1 LSFDS
6 CVSQISSVL
15 LLLGNSITFSQS
27 YFSAGRIFVNILNFG
42 SLTVNG
48 IGLVNNFA
56 SLIEKY
62 RSEEQITVLEVFQF
76 TSSCLFFTMSAF
88 SMKTAGTIIKETQN
102 TVLGDFE
109 ASLRS
114 NRHRRMFRRVAK
126 QTRGEDGNT
135 MQGNAKVRSVCVI

>member
-1 LSFDS
+1 M
-6 CVSQISSVL
+6 
-15 LLLGNSITFSQS
+15 
-27 YFSAGRIFVNILNFG
+27 NILNFG

-62 RSEEQITVLEVFQF
+62 RSDEEITPLEVFQF
-76 TSSCLFFTMSAF
+76 ASSCLFFTMSAVNV
-88 SMKTAGTIIKETQN
+88 KTAGTIIKETQS
-102 TVLGDFE
+102 TVISDFE

-114 NRHRRMFRRVAK
+114 NRHRRMFRKVAQ

>member
-1 LSFDS
+1 MSFDS

-27 YFSAGRIFVNILNFG
+27 YFRAGRICVNILNFG

-48 IGLVNNFA
+48 IGLANNFA
-56 SLIEKY
+56 SLIKKY
-62 RSEEQITVLEVFQF
+62 HSEEQITPLEVFQF
-76 TSSCLFFTMSAF
+76 ASSCLFFTMSAF
-88 SMKTAGTIIKETQN
+88 NIKTANSIIKETQS
-102 TVLGDFE
+102 TVISDFE

-135 MQGNAKVRSVCVI
+135 MQGNAKVRIACVI